1 MFRSLLAVLAL
12 SLISACVSHSIQN
25 AYQGEQGNTG
35 LVTSANTLLIN
46 YVDNDEVSEGFVG
59 QEITYRVDAGQ
70 RTLLLQYS
78 DLFSIGSDD
87 HEKVVSRP
95 AKVTFEVEAG
105 KQYKVIH
112 EPQKNLEDARAFA
125 EQPEFQVV
133 NAKTKE
139 VIESAVELSRPR
151 TFLTQLKSA
160 VTPVYEFESDQVAT
174 GNNEVQSMDTL
185 PQLKALWSQASE
197 QEREAFQQW
206 LLAQ

>member
-1 MFRSLLAVLAL
+1 M
-12 SLISACVSHSIQN
+12 
-25 AYQGEQGNTG
+25 
-35 LVTSANTLLIN
+35 
-46 YVDNDEVSEGFVG
+46 
-59 QEITYRVDAGQ
+59 
-70 RTLLLQYS
+70 
-78 DLFSIGSDD
+78 
-87 HEKVVSRP
+87 
-95 AKVTFEVEAG
+95 
-105 KQYKVIH
+105 
-112 EPQKNLEDARAFA
+112 
-125 EQPEFQVV
+125 V